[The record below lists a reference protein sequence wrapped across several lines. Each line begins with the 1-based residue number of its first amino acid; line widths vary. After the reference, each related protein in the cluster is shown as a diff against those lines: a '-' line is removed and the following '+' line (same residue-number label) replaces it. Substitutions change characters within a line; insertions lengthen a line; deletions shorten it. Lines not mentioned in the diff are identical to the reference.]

1 MFDKSG
7 KVLYKGKQMIF
18 GTYLVWESIFDL
30 NDFLKQMEM
39 LLYNSEDADV
49 STNAHIKNESLQVTQ
64 KALLEFLSVDKS
76 KIIISRHSKNILVPV
91 NWTRKW
97 LQQKLQ

>member
-1 MFDKSG
+1 
-7 KVLYKGKQMIF
+7 MIF